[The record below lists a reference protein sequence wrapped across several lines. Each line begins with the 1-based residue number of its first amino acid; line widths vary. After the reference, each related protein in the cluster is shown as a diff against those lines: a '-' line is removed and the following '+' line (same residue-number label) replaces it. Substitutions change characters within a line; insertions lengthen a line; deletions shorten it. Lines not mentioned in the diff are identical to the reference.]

1 METKKKYLF
10 LILLTIIGGTLLQW
24 FFCCRAP
31 VAAAAP
37 AVVDKIKP
45 AVTPVTKIAGGILI
59 SDVDG
64 SFNYNHDDHINFA
77 KSSATIIDP
86 VSDNVNLGF
95 DKLKNHLSK
104 FPNKA
109 VSITGFYEKNE
120 TYNGALPNLGI
131 ARANATKNY
140 LVGKGISSTQ
150 IDLYSKVKENLT
162 VINDGSVYKGPL
174 AFEITKVK
182 ESAADDLAKLK
193 AKIQADPLILYFNTG
208 SSNISLSEIQKQKMA
223 NISRYLDKTTDRKT
237 IVTGHTDSVGNVD
250 RNTVLG
256 QKRAEFAK
264 EYLIKNGI
272 PGSKIETGSK
282 GPLEPIASNDTAEG
296 RSKNRR
302 TVITIN

>member
-10 LILLTIIGGTLLQW
+10 LILLTIICGTLLQW
-24 FFCCRAP
+24 FFCCKAK
-31 VAAAAP
+31 VSAAP
-37 AVVDKIKP
+37 AIVEKVKP
-45 AVTPVTKIAGGILI
+45 IITPVKKAVGGILF
-59 SDVDG
+59 SDTAEN
-64 SFNYNHDDHINFA
+64 FNYSHPDHINFA
-77 KSSATIIDP
+77 QSSALIIDP
-86 VSDNVNLGF
+86 VSDNVNLGI
-95 DKLKNHLSK
+95 DKLKNHLTK

-109 VSITGFYEKNE
+109 VAITGFYEKSE

-150 IDLYSKVKENLT
+150 IDLFSKVKENLT
-162 VINDGSVYKGPL
+162 VIDGSIYKGPL
-174 AFEITKVK
+174 AFEITEVNK
-182 ESAADDLAKLK
+182 SAVDDLAKLK
-193 AKIQADPLILYFNTG
+193 AKIQADPLVVYFNTG
-208 SSNISLSEIQKQKMA
+208 ESNISLSNVQKQKMA

-264 EYLIKNGI
+264 AYLIKNGI
-272 PGSKIETGSK
+272 PVSKIITDSK
-282 GPLEPIASNDTAEG
+282 GPLVPIASNETAEG